1 MRKAITLLCLLI
13 GIGWASAQT
22 KVSGTVISADDGQPV
37 IGATVLVK
45 GTSTGT
51 ITDANGKYSINLPAN
66 AKTLIFSYVGMT
78 TVEQE
83 AKSSM
88 KIVLQSDSKQMSE
101 VVVTAL
107 GITKEKKALGYAV
120 QDVKSDDLNRTSQ
133 LNVANALQGKVS
145 GVQIT
150 QAGGAVGA
158 SQRIL
163 IRGNSSF
170 NSNDPLIVIDGVPM
184 DGGSAGEQYG
194 GTAGSQ
200 YGSDGKGTLDT
211 GSGLNDI
218 NPNDIENISVL
229 KGGSAA
235 LYGMRA
241 GNGVILITTKKGKA
255 AGNKMK
261 INYDGS
267 FTIDNV
273 YHLPKYQN
281 KYGQGYSGSEYY
293 YNLYKNA
300 GYFSSGTSYQD
311 YATHNF
317 TYTGPADSDPNA
329 GYKYVDG
336 TGNGVNDG
344 DDESWGPR
352 LDIGLKIPQYNSPI
366 VNGVRQATDWI
377 SHPNNIKDFFQTG
390 LSQSHDIAFS
400 NSSEKGSYR
409 ASLGYRD
416 QVGTVPNTDQKR
428 YNISL
433 TGQYNFNKYLSSDFS
448 LTYSKV
454 QSDNLMATGYSSS
467 NPLQSIMQWFGR
479 QVDMKDLK
487 AHYTETDATTG
498 NPYNWIQAFHIN
510 PYYNLYNNTNAYDR
524 DRVISKG
531 SLFYKPTDWLKFEG
545 RAGYDFYF
553 DKTFQKVLYSTD
565 CPNGWFRQTLEDR
578 HELNADFI
586 AYFDKKFGDFSVD
599 ALAGANYR
607 DMTWS
612 QSAEGATASS
622 GLTIKGLYTMANVAG
637 TPYTSMDNSHIRSN
651 SVYANA
657 SVGYASQAYLEVSA
671 RNDWS
676 STINDAFFYP
686 SVSLS
691 WIPTETFSALK
702 SDALS
707 YLKVRANIAQVG
719 NATTSYRTGLNY
731 INPTSEA
738 TPTSATINGV
748 GQYYRSK
755 TLNNPNLKPESVNTK
770 EVGVEAAFLKNRIRL
785 DMAYYTKTTS
795 DQIMT
800 VEVAASTG
808 YRYKLINAGK
818 VSNKGLELT
827 LSADVIKNPKGFNWT
842 TTLNWSKDKSKV
854 IELSPGLDTYT
865 INSDWSVYNY
875 AKAGESWGS
884 LYGTGFKTD
893 AQGRVIIGS
902 NGLPTLVSSKKIGD
916 VTPDWLA
923 GWSNEFSYKNLSFGF
938 LLDYRKGGDFFSE
951 TQMFTTY
958 TGLLDYTAAGNIRE
972 TGVVVGKNVLTNKT
986 CVLADGSANTK
997 TISAQKWFYS
1007 YYSNKELDIC
1017 DGSYLKLREIHLTY
1031 TFPKSIISRL
1041 KVVEDAKVSLVSS
1054 NVAILWL
1061 SGNNQA
1067 KIDPESSE
1075 GSGNT
1080 SVGFESNSC
1089 PPTRSIGIKFN
1100 LTF

>member
-13 GIGWASAQT
+13 GISWASAQT
-22 KVSGTVISADDGQPV
+22 KITGTVVSEEDGQPV

-45 GTSTGT
+45 GTTAGT
-51 ITDANGKYSINLPAN
+51 ITDSDGKFAVTLPAN
-66 AKTLIFSYVGMT
+66 SKKLVFSYVGM
-78 TVEQE
+78 V
-83 AKSSM
+83 SSELDARSGM
-88 KIVLQSDSKQMSE
+88 RVVLKSDSKQISE

-107 GITKEKKALGYAV
+107 GISKEKKALGYAV
-120 QDVKSDDLNRTSQ
+120 QDVKSDQLNKTSQ
-133 LNVANALQGKVS
+133 LNVANALQGKIS

-184 DGGSAGEQYG
+184 DGG
-194 GTAGSQ
+194 AGSKD
-200 YGSDGKGTLDT
+200 GSDGKGILDT

-241 GNGVILITTKKGKA
+241 GNGVILITTKKGKGS
-255 AGNKMK
+255 AGKMK

-267 FTIDNV
+267 FTVDNV

-281 KYGQGYSGSEYY
+281 KYGQGYQGSEYY
-293 YNLYKNA
+293 YNAYKKA
-300 GYFSSGTSYQD
+300 GYVPDGTSYQD
-311 YATHNF
+311 FATGN
-317 TYTGPADSDPNA
+317 YTGSADIGA
-329 GYKYVDG
+329 GFNYVDG
-336 TGNGVNDG
+336 QGSGFNDA

-352 LDIGLKIPQYNSPI
+352 LDIGLKIPQFNSPI

-377 SHPNNIKDFFQTG
+377 SHPNNIKDFFQAG
-390 LSQSHDIAFS
+390 LSQSHDLSFS

-409 ASLGYRD
+409 ASIGYRD
-416 QVGTVPNTDQKR
+416 QKGTVPNTDQKR
-428 YNISL
+428 YNVSL
-433 TGQYNFNKYLSSDFS
+433 SGLYNFNKYISSDFS
-448 LTYSKV
+448 VAYSKV

-467 NPLQSIMQWFGR
+467 NPLQSLMQWFGR

-487 AHYTETDATTG
+487 AHYAETDPVTG
-498 NPYNWIQAFHIN
+498 NPYNWIQSFHVN
-510 PYYNLYNNTNAYDR
+510 PYYNLYNNTNSYDR

-531 SLFYKPTDWLKFEG
+531 SIFFKPTEWLKFEG
-545 RAGYDFYF
+545 RAGYDLYF
-553 DKTFQKVLYSTD
+553 DKTFQKTLYSTD
-565 CPNGWFRQTLEDR
+565 CPKGWFRQTLEDR

-586 AYFDKKFGDFSVD
+586 AYFDKRFGQFSVD

-612 QSAEGATASS
+612 ESAQGATESN
-622 GLTIKGLYTMANVAG
+622 GLTIKGLYTMANVSG
-637 TPYTSMDNSHIRSN
+637 SPFTLMDNSHIRSN

-657 SVGYASQAYLEVSA
+657 SVGYASQAYLEVSV

-676 STINDAFFYP
+676 STIKDAFFYP

-691 WIPTETFSALK
+691 WIPTETFSSLK

-707 YLKVRANIAQVG
+707 YLKVRANLAQIG
-719 NATTSYRTGLNY
+719 NATTAYRTGLNY

-738 TPTSATINGV
+738 TPTSATVNGV
-748 GQYYRSK
+748 GQYYRAH

-785 DMAYYTKTTS
+785 DLALYSKTTT

-800 VEVAASTG
+800 VEVPTSTG
-808 YRYKLINAGK
+808 YRYSLINAGK
-818 VSNKGLELT
+818 VTNKGLEAT
-827 LSADVIKNPKGFNWT
+827 LSADVIKNTNGFNWT
-842 TTLNWSKDKSKV
+842 TTFNWSKDKSKV
-854 IELSPGLDTYT
+854 VRLAEGLDTYT
-865 INSDWSVYNY
+865 INSDWAVYNY
-875 AKAGESWGS
+875 AKVGESWGS
-884 LYGTGFKTD
+884 LYGAGFKTD
-893 AQGRVIIGS
+893 DQGRVIIGT
-902 NGLPTLVSSKKIGD
+902 NGLPTTVNGKKIGD

-923 GWSNEFSYKNLSFGF
+923 SWSNEFSYKNLSFGF

-958 TGLLDYTAAGNIRE
+958 TGLLDYTAAGSIRE
-972 TGVVVGKNVLTNKT
+972 NGVVVGKDVLANKT
-986 CVLADGSANTK
+986 CVLANGTPNAK
-997 TISAQKWFYS
+997 TISADKWFYS
-1007 YYSNKELDIC
+1007 YYSNKELDVC

-1031 TFPKSIISRL
+1031 TLPKSIISRI
-1041 KVVEDAKVSLVSS
+1041 KFIEDAKISLISS

-1067 KIDPESSE
+1067 KIDPESSM

-1089 PPTRSIGIKFN
+1089 PPTRSTGIKLN